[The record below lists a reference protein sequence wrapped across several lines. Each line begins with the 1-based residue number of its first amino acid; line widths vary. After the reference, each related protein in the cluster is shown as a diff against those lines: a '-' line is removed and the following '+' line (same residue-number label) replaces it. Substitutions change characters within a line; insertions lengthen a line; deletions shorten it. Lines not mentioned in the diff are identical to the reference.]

1 MADAPLP
8 IETDCQSV
16 QRDLGR
22 ENGPLILD
30 CREQEEW
37 DVVHID
43 RAKLVPMSQLASRIG
58 ELESYR
64 NARIVVHCHHGGRSL
79 RVAEWLRKVG
89 FEKAQSMAGG
99 IDAWSQTVDPT
110 LPRY

>member
-1 MADAPLP
+1 MADAQLP

-16 QRDLGR
+16 QRDLRR
-22 ENGPLILD
+22 ENGLLLLD

-37 DVVHID
+37 NLVHID
-43 RAKLVPMSQLASRIG
+43 SAKLVPMRQLASRID

-64 NARIVVHCHHGGRSL
+64 DARIVVYCHHGGRSL

-99 IDAWSQTVDPT
+99 IDTWSQTVDST